1 MELRLATPPLSSAAN
16 TESFQP
22 EEVERLL
29 ESAHYEHKPD
39 AARKLL
45 DLITAMNR
53 VRLDPEV
60 REASLELIV
69 PEARQLCARLRQ
81 PWREGREAAGEAAR
95 QGLRLSL
102 DLANEVGYGYKHLLM
117 ASSARRFGLWGG
129 KPEAT
134 LVRATLHAL
143 GNILMFSYETYLPT
157 PAGLWHE
164 VHQLYRYGREHGLLK
179 EANERGHTV
188 ETEYKRCLLLAAI
201 DPYHLERGD
210 LVWLLPYLNSHAEEI
225 GLTEPVGGAGD
236 EPGLFRLLLDSDKP
250 PMPLTEAIQPDEPGL
265 ELMLDTRAL
274 PTLIQKNL
282 IRLEMGE
289 APSRLGLPPDA
300 PVAKYLSALARIA
313 ATWEGKRH
321 RKFSRRTAQDAQVA
335 VLAGVRSVCEGMT
348 QSGDAGRASV
358 CTPVNDSPSGI
369 ALQLKSG
376 DMPVSV
382 GELVAMRSGVQPDW
396 NVGVVR
402 WVKGGGIGQT
412 QFGVQWLAP
421 GAVPA
426 SLSLPQERKG
436 HPGYPALLLRNPD
449 PDRGVDRM
457 IAQPGLYR
465 EQRHYRIVRL
475 LEKSGIDPSR
485 TILELTERES
495 VEDLERLLR
504 TVAACRAAGM
514 RIAADDVGA
523 GNAGLRLLSQ
533 MQFDI
538 VKIDLSLVQ
547 GGPQLKQSLAVIS
560 TLQELAQRWGAWV
573 IAEGVETGEQ
583 LQLVRDL
590 GISAAQG
597 YLLGRPGHSLDLP
610 AVDLASLVTRQDWL
624 RHLGMVARPMTAGA
638 VPGS

>member
-1 MELRLATPPLSSAAN
+1 MELRLAIPPLSPAAN

-29 ESAHYEHKPD
+29 ESARHEHKPD

-60 REASLELIV
+60 REATLELIV

-102 DLANEVGYGYKHLLM
+102 DLVNEVGYGYKHLLM

-129 KPEAT
+129 KPEAA
-134 LVRATLHAL
+134 LVRVTLHAL
-143 GNILMFSYETYLPT
+143 GNIFMFSYEAYRPT

-179 EANERGHTV
+179 EANERGQTV

-210 LVWLLPYLNSHAEEI
+210 LIWLLPYLNSHAEEI
-225 GLTEPVGGAGD
+225 RLTEPSSGAGD
-236 EPGLFRLLLDSDKP
+236 EPGQFRLLLDSDKP
-250 PMPLTEAIQPDEPGL
+250 PMPLTEAIQSDKPGL

-274 PTLIQKNL
+274 PTLIQKDL
-282 IRLEMGE
+282 TRLEMGE

-300 PVAKYLSALARIA
+300 PAAKYLSALARIA
-313 ATWEGKRH
+313 ATWEGKRQ
-321 RKFSRRTAQDAQVA
+321 RKFSRRTAQDMQVA
-335 VLAGVRSVCEGMT
+335 VLAGLRSLYEGMAQT
-348 QSGDAGRASV
+348 GDAARASV

-376 DMPVSV
+376 DMQISV
-382 GELVAMRSGVQPDW
+382 GELIAMRSGVQPDW

-402 WVKGGGIGQT
+402 WVKGGGTGQT

-421 GAVPA
+421 GAVPV

-436 HPGYPALLLRNPD
+436 HPVYPALLLRNSGSD
-449 PDRGVDRM
+449 ESVDMM

-465 EQRHYRIVRL
+465 EQRHYQIEYGQERQTVKAGRA
-475 LEKSGIDPSR
+475 LEQTGCFDLFEI
-485 TILELTERES
+485 EMRES
-495 VEDLERLLR
+495 
-504 TVAACRAAGM
+504 G
-514 RIAADDVGA
+514 
-523 GNAGLRLLSQ
+523 
-533 MQFDI
+533 
-538 VKIDLSLVQ
+538 
-547 GGPQLKQSLAVIS
+547 
-560 TLQELAQRWGAWV
+560 
-573 IAEGVETGEQ
+573 
-583 LQLVRDL
+583 
-590 GISAAQG
+590 
-597 YLLGRPGHSLDLP
+597 
-610 AVDLASLVTRQDWL
+610 
-624 RHLGMVARPMTAGA
+624 
-638 VPGS
+638 